1 MSAIRPANVV
11 VAMSGGVDS
20 AVAASLLLDQGHSVQ
35 GLFMSNWEED
45 EGGYCTSA
53 EDYQD
58 ARRVADQ
65 LGIALHRSNFAR
77 EYRERV
83 FAHFLDEYRAGRTP
97 NPDVLCNR
105 EIKFGACFAYAKR
118 LGAELFAT
126 GHYAR
131 VGPLPE
137 QKDGPKD
144 GEYALLRAAD
154 ASKDQTY
161 FLHAID
167 PGLLPQIVFP
177 LGAIQKSEVRAIAR
191 ARSLPVHDKKDST
204 GICFIGERPFADFLS
219 QHLAAARGPIESV
232 EGVELGTHVGL
243 IYYTLGQRQGI
254 RVGGR
259 RGADAAP
266 WYVVD
271 KDLARNVLV
280 VAQGQNHHR
289 LMSSALETARMHWL
303 TQQPILDGDLTAQ
316 IRHRQRPFGV
326 RCKLRADGS
335 MRVEFQ
341 EPQRAIAPGQFVVL
355 YQSQRCLG
363 GAVIERTIACS
374 ATAPLAE
381 RLA

>member
-1 MSAIRPANVV
+1 MTAVLPANVV

-45 EGGYCTSA
+45 ESGYCTSA

-83 FAHFLDEYRAGRTP
+83 FARFLDEYRAGRTP

-131 VGPLPE
+131 VGL
-137 QKDGPKD
+137 QD

-177 LGAIQKSEVRAIAR
+177 LGAIQKSDVRAIAR

-259 RGADAAP
+259 KGADDAP

-280 VAQGQNHHR
+280 VAQGQNHNR
-289 LMSSALETARMHWL
+289 LMSSALETGRMHCL
-303 TQQPILDGDLTAQ
+303 TQQPILGGDLTAQ
-316 IRHRQRPFGV
+316 IRHRQHPFAV
-326 RCKLRADGS
+326 RCTLRADGS
-335 MRVEFQ
+335 LRVEFQ
-341 EPQRAIAPGQFVVL
+341 EPQRAIAPGQFLVL

-363 GAVIERTIACS
+363 GAVIERTVSCS
-374 ATAPLAE
+374 ETAPLAG

>member
-1 MSAIRPANVV
+1 
-11 VAMSGGVDS
+11 MSGGVDS
-20 AVAASLLLDQGHSVQ
+20 AVAASLLLDQGHAVQ

-45 EGGYCTSA
+45 ESGYCSSA

-83 FAHFLDEYRAGRTP
+83 FASFLDEYRAGRTP

-131 VGPLPE
+131 IGVR
-137 QKDGPKD
+137 D
-144 GEYALLRAAD
+144 GEYELLRAID

-167 PGLLPQIVFP
+167 SRLLPQIVLP
-177 LGAIQKSEVRAIAR
+177 LGALLKADVRATAR

-219 QHLAAARGPIESV
+219 QHLTAARGAIVSV
-232 EGVELGTHVGL
+232 EGAELGTHVGL
-243 IYYTLGQRQGI
+243 IYYTFGQRQGI

-259 RGADAAP
+259 KGASDAP

-271 KDLARNVLV
+271 KDLERNVLV
-280 VAQGQNHHR
+280 VAQGQNHAR
-289 LMSSALETARMHWL
+289 LMSAALETAPMRWL
-303 TQQPILDGDLTAQ
+303 TAKPVLDGDLTAQ
-316 IRHRQRPFGV
+316 IRHRQHPFV
-326 RCKLRADGS
+326 VCCKLREDGS
-335 MRVEFQ
+335 LRVEFQ
-341 EPQRAIAPGQFVVL
+341 EPQRAVAPGQFLVL
-355 YQSQRCLG
+355 YQSDRCLG
-363 GAVIERTIACS
+363 GAVIERTVACAES
-374 ATAPLAE
+374 APLAD

>member
-1 MSAIRPANVV
+1 
-11 VAMSGGVDS
+11 MSGGVDS

-45 EGGYCTSA
+45 ESGYCTSA

-65 LGIALHRSNFAR
+65 LGIVLHRSNFAR

-105 EIKFGACFAYAKR
+105 EIKFGACFTYAKR

-131 VGPLPE
+131 VGQL
-137 QKDGPKD
+137 DGPTD
-144 GEYALLRAAD
+144 GPTNGEYALLRAAD

-167 PGLLPQIVFP
+167 PDLLPQILFP
-177 LGAIQKSEVRAIAR
+177 LGAIQKSDVRAIAR

-259 RGADAAP
+259 KGADEAP

-280 VAQGQNHHR
+280 VAQGQNHNR

-303 TQQPILDGDLTAQ
+303 TQQPILGGDLTAQ
-316 IRHRQRPFGV
+316 IRHRQRPFAV
-326 RCKLRADGS
+326 RCTPRADGS
-335 MRVEFQ
+335 MRVAFL
-341 EPQRAIAPGQFVVL
+341 EPQRAVAPGQFLVL

-363 GAVIERTIACS
+363 GAVIERTVSCS
-374 ATAPLAE
+374 ETAPFAE

>member
-1 MSAIRPANVV
+1 MTAIHPAHVV
-11 VAMSGGVDS
+11 VALSGGVDS
-20 AVAASLLLDQGHSVQ
+20 AVAASLLLDQGHFVQ

-45 EGGYCTSA
+45 ESGYCTSA

-65 LGIALHRSNFAR
+65 LGIALHRSNFASA
-77 EYRERV
+77 YRERV
-83 FAHFLDEYRAGRTP
+83 FANFLDEYRAGRTP

-105 EIKFGACFAYAKR
+105 EIKFGVCFAHAKR

-131 VGPLPE
+131 VG
-137 QKDGPKD
+137 QQD
-144 GEYALLRAAD
+144 GEHSLLRAVD
-154 ASKDQTY
+154 AGKDQTY

-177 LGAIQKSEVRAIAR
+177 LGALSKTDVRAIAR

-219 QHLAAARGPIESV
+219 QHLSAARGPIESV
-232 EGVELGTHVGL
+232 EGVELGTHVGI
-243 IYYTLGQRQGI
+243 IYYTFGQRQGI

-259 RGADAAP
+259 KGADDAP

-280 VAQGQNHHR
+280 VAQGQNHNR
-289 LMSSALETARMHWL
+289 LMSRALETAPMHWL
-303 TQQPILDGDLTAQ
+303 TQQPVLDGELTAQ
-316 IRHRQRPFGV
+316 IRHRQSPFAV
-326 RCKLRADGS
+326 RCEPRVDGS
-335 MRVEFQ
+335 VRVEFQ
-341 EPQRAIAPGQFVVL
+341 EPQRAIAPGQFLVL

-363 GAVIERTIACS
+363 GAVIERTVSCS
-374 ATAPLAE
+374 ETAPLAD
-381 RLA
+381 RRA